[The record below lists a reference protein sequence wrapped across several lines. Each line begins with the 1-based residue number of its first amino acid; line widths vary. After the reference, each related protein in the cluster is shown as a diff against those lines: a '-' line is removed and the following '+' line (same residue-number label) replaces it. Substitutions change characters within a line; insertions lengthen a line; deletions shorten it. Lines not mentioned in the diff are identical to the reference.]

1 VLRTVGLPSAVLAC
15 RAAERAKTPAST
27 RATGSH
33 GSGFEGLDIVAKK
46 GGGYLIYAAQQR
58 GWNYA
63 TTPACDALD
72 DDPVDGGSIAEPN
85 QTRIWVFDPSVAA
98 NDAAW
103 SSVSYQFQP
112 KPVDASWI
120 GLSEITYT
128 PSGWILIERDNL
140 TGSFDSPDGAE
151 TRNGYKTLVMVPL
164 SPGEDNHYAREDKT
178 IVDLRPALLS
188 TRGWIT
194 DKPEGVGVR
203 PDGTLFI
210 VTDNDGVDGSSGETI
225 FKRLGKVWRLFR

>member
-1 VLRTVGLPSAVLAC
+1 
-15 RAAERAKTPAST
+15 
-27 RATGSH
+27 
-33 GSGFEGLDIVAKK
+33 
-46 GGGYLIYAAQQR
+46 
-58 GWNYA
+58 
-63 TTPACDALD
+63 
-72 DDPVDGGSIAEPN
+72 
-85 QTRIWVFDPSVAA
+85 VFDPSVAS

-112 KPVDASWI
+112 KPVDAAWI

-128 PSGWILIERDNL
+128 RDGWILIERDNL

-151 TRNGYKTLVMVPL
+151 TQNGYKTLVRLPL
-164 SPGEDNHYAREDKT
+164 APGVDNQYTRDEKE

-203 PDGTLFI
+203 PDGTLFV

-225 FKRLGKVWRLFR
+225 FKRLGKTWRLFR